1 MDAINLYI
9 SEYLENN
16 NIDKAIEL
24 VKKYAELNNKIVN
37 KELLKEDIVNCILQ
51 YISKN
56 NKNNENNENNDYNN
70 LSIYVDSALMFQKK
84 HFQNMIL
91 NKL

>member
-24 VKKYAELNNKIVN
+24 VKKYAELNNKTVN
-37 KELLKEDIVNCILQ
+37 KKLLKEDIVNCILQ

-56 NKNNENNENNDYNN
+56 NKNNDYKD
-70 LSIYVDSALMFQKK
+70 LSIYVDNALCFQQTQ
-84 HFQNMIL
+84 FQNTIL

>member
-1 MDAINLYI
+1 MDLYI
-9 SEYLENN
+9 IEYLENT

-24 VKKYAELNNKIVN
+24 VKKYAELNNKTVN
-37 KELLKEDIVNCILQ
+37 KKLLKDDIVNCILQ

-56 NKNNENNENNDYNN
+56 NKNNDYKD
-70 LSIYVDSALMFQKK
+70 LSIYVDNALRFQQTQ
-84 HFQNMIL
+84 FQNTIL

>member
-1 MDAINLYI
+1 MNAINLYI

-37 KELLKEDIVNCILQ
+37 KKLLKEDIVNCILQ

-56 NKNNENNENNDYNN
+56 NKNNDYKD
-70 LSIYVDSALMFQKK
+70 LSIYVDNALRFQHT
-84 HFQNMIL
+84 HFQNTIL

>member
-37 KELLKEDIVNCILQ
+37 KKLLNLWTFKMPILVFIIFVFS
-51 YISKN
+51 YLIFPN
-56 NKNNENNENNDYNN
+56 IFD
-70 LSIYVDSALMFQKK
+70 LSILYVPF
-84 HFQNMIL
+84 NIL
-91 NKL
+91 L

>member
-1 MDAINLYI
+1 MDSINPYI

-24 VKKYAELNNKIVN
+24 VKKYAELNNKTVN
-37 KELLKEDIVNCILQ
+37 KKLLKEDIINCILQ

-56 NKNNENNENNDYNN
+56 NKNNDYKY
-70 LSIYVDSALMFQKK
+70 LSICVDNALRFKQK
-84 HFQNMIL
+84 Q
-91 NKL
+91 

>member
-24 VKKYAELNNKIVN
+24 VKKYAELNNKNVN
-37 KELLKEDIVNCILQ
+37 KKLLKEDIVNCILQ

-56 NKNNENNENNDYNN
+56 NKNNDYKD
-70 LSIYVDSALMFQKK
+70 LSIYVDNALRFQQTQ
-84 HFQNMIL
+84 FQNTIL
-91 NKL
+91 KNCN

>member
-37 KELLKEDIVNCILQ
+37 KKLVKEDIVNCILQ

-56 NKNNENNENNDYNN
+56 NKNNDYKD
-70 LSIYVDSALMFQKK
+70 LSIYVDNALRFQQTQ
-84 HFQNMIL
+84 FQNTIL

>member
-37 KELLKEDIVNCILQ
+37 KKLLKEDIVNCILQ

-56 NKNNENNENNDYNN
+56 NKNNDYKD
-70 LSIYVDSALMFQKK
+70 LSIYVDNALRFQQTQ
-84 HFQNMIL
+84 FQNTIL
-91 NKL
+91 KKL

>member
-37 KELLKEDIVNCILQ
+37 KKLLKEDIINCILQ

-56 NKNNENNENNDYNN
+56 NKNNDYNN
-70 LSIYVDSALMFQKK
+70 LSIYVDSALIFQKK

>member
-37 KELLKEDIVNCILQ
+37 KKLLKEDIVNCILQ

>member
-37 KELLKEDIVNCILQ
+37 KKLLKEDIVNCILQ

-56 NKNNENNENNDYNN
+56 NKIMKIMIII
-70 LSIYVDSALMFQKK
+70 IYLFMLIV
-84 HFQNMIL
+84 H
-91 NKL
+91 

>member
-1 MDAINLYI
+1 MDVIYI
-9 SEYLENN
+9 IEYLENN
-16 NIDKAIEL
+16 NIDKAIQL
-24 VKKYAELNNKIVN
+24 VKKYAEFNNKTIN

-56 NKNNENNENNDYNN
+56 NKNNDYKD
-70 LSIYVDSALMFQKK
+70 LSIYVDKALMFQKRN
-84 HFQNMIL
+84 FQNMIL

>member
-1 MDAINLYI
+1 MDSINPYI

-24 VKKYAELNNKIVN
+24 VKKYAELNNKTVN
-37 KELLKEDIVNCILQ
+37 KKLLKEDIINCILQ

-56 NKNNENNENNDYNN
+56 NKNNDYKY
-70 LSIYVDSALMFQKK
+70 LSICVDNALRFKQKQ
-84 HFQNMIL
+84 FQNIIL
-91 NKL
+91 NKFN

>member
-37 KELLKEDIVNCILQ
+37 KKLLNLWTFKMPILVFIIFVFS
-51 YISKN
+51 YLIFPN
-56 NKNNENNENNDYNN
+56 IFG
-70 LSIYVDSALMFQKK
+70 LSI
-84 HFQNMIL
+84 ICPI
-91 NKL
+91 

>member
-37 KELLKEDIVNCILQ
+37 KKLLKEDIVNCILQ

-56 NKNNENNENNDYNN
+56 NKNNDYKD
-70 LSIYVDSALMFQKK
+70 LSIYVDNALRFQQTQ
-84 HFQNMIL
+84 FQNTIL

>member
-24 VKKYAELNNKIVN
+24 VKKYAELNNKTVN
-37 KELLKEDIVNCILQ
+37 KKLLKEDIVNCILQ

-56 NKNNENNENNDYNN
+56 NKNNDYKD
-70 LSIYVDSALMFQKK
+70 LSIYVDNALRFQQTQ
-84 HFQNMIL
+84 FQNTIL